1 MALIQDESV
10 KESDHQTSIQG
21 ITLRWEDYVEK
32 LVHLYGQLMIYK
44 PSKDPDGPFLVRFT
58 NSHC

>member
-10 KESDHQTSIQG
+10 KKSDHQTSIEG
-21 ITLRWEDYVEK
+21 ITLRWEDYIEK

-44 PSKDPDGPFLVRFT
+44 SSNDPEGPYLVRFI
-58 NSHC
+58 NSQC